1 MPSRFLW
8 FVEYF
13 PKSGSDQQTAE
24 KQQQEIDTSGGQ
36 IVHGNNSCEPEHE
49 QTTAA
54 DTQSGKKT
62 KRSSDENG
70 N

>member
-24 KQQQEIDTSGGQ
+24 KLFD
-36 IVHGNNSCEPEHE
+36 
-49 QTTAA
+49 
-54 DTQSGKKT
+54 QSKFHAVTEK
-62 KRSSDENG
+62 
-70 N
+70 

>member
-1 MPSRFLW
+1 MPHKGADAGAW
-8 FVEYF
+8 
-13 PKSGSDQQTAE
+13 E
-24 KQQQEIDTSGGQ
+24 KEQEIDTSGGQ

-54 DTQSGKKT
+54 DTQSGKET